1 MTSFKLKILAL
12 VTMLIDH
19 VGWMLFPEIGIL
31 RDIGRLSF
39 PIFAFLIAE
48 GSIKTSN
55 INSYLNRLIIFG
67 FVSQIPYSI
76 SGYLVTGNVYVLNI
90 FFTLAAGL
98 FLIKLIQQKKYFSF
112 GISIL
117 IFSIIDFYTHY
128 DYGVYGLLLIL
139 FSYILIKNKIWGT
152 LAIIVLT
159 IVESIK
165 LPVGQFSISQIEFRN
180 QIFAILSLV
189 PIILYKGEQGTKISK
204 WYFYIFYPVHL
215 LILSAIYFIL
225 YN

>member
-1 MTSFKLKILAL
+1 MTSFKLKIFAL
-12 VTMLIDH
+12 VTMLADH
-19 VGWMLFPEIGIL
+19 VGWMLFPEISIL
-31 RDIGRLSF
+31 RHIGRLSF

-67 FVSQIPYSI
+67 FISQIPYSI
-76 SGYLVTGNVYVLNI
+76 SGYLVTGNIYVLNI
-90 FFTLAAGL
+90 FFTLAGGL

-117 IFSIIDFYTHY
+117 LFTILDFFAHY

-139 FSYILIKNKIWGT
+139 FSYLLIKNQVWGT
-152 LAIIVLT
+152 LAIIALT
-159 IVESIK
+159 ILESIK

-189 PIILYKGEQGTKISK
+189 PILLYKSERGIKISK
-204 WYFYIFYPVHL
+204 WYFYIFYPLHL
-215 LILSAIYFIL
+215 LILSLVFVL
-225 YN
+225 L